1 MSTKAERKR
10 QEELRKRI
18 SLCLKVVFGVALLVL
33 GVLYYHSNENND
45 IGDNY
50 NTGIDTQKKSGN
62 SSDKVLA
69 EKETSGDKSST
80 KSEIVNKN
88 EKNADIEN
96 MGPSDTDPKDTD
108 DTGFGSKKMDRESTD
123 ENIKTTEETGSDAV
137 DDDKININTAGVAE
151 LTRLNGIGEKRAAD
165 IIDYRNT
172 HGDFENID
180 DIMKVKGIK
189 QGIFS
194 KIKDSIKCR

>member
-33 GVLYYHSNENND
+33 GVLHYHCNENND

-88 EKNADIEN
+88 EKNA
-96 MGPSDTDPKDTD
+96 
-108 DTGFGSKKMDRESTD
+108 SKIINFFRQKMACHAD
-123 ENIKTTEETGSDAV
+123 
-137 DDDKININTAGVAE
+137 
-151 LTRLNGIGEKRAAD
+151 LTRFGRHLRSGLISFFV
-165 IIDYRNT
+165 IVT
-172 HGDFENID
+172 HTAIWYN
-180 DIMKVKGIK
+180 KP
-189 QGIFS
+189 S
-194 KIKDSIKCR
+194 